1 MTSTSTLEAPAVR
14 STKPRR
20 AGRRAFAALGLV
32 VALGLTA
39 SACTSGEEDH
49 ATALV
54 NQARSGARVG
64 NLSTNVTLVLT
75 AQSWSQHLA
84 QIGGLVHRSP
94 LSDGA
99 PAGWRKLGE
108 NVGFGSSVDVVQ
120 GAFMNS
126 PGHKANILDPSFNNI
141 GIGVTVDG
149 NGRRWVV
156 QEFAAL

>member
-1 MTSTSTLEAPAVR
+1 MATTETLAPTVPPAHR
-14 STKPRR
+14 SHR
-20 AGRRAFAALGLV
+20 GRRILAALGVV
-32 VALGLTA
+32 VALGIVTT
-39 SACTSGEEDH
+39 ACTSGEEDH

-54 NQARSGARVG
+54 NQARGSNGVG
-64 NLSTNVTLVLT
+64 NLSSNVTLILT
-75 AQSWSQHLA
+75 AQAWSQHLA
-84 QIGGLVHRSP
+84 QAGALSHRNP

-108 NVGFGSSVDVVQ
+108 NVGYGSSVDVVQ

-126 PGHKANILDPSFNNI
+126 SGHRANILDPSFNNV

-156 QEFAAL
+156 QEFATL